1 MDELVRISKKAADAW
16 RNDAA
21 YYQAAQLIDALCD
34 RITNGVTFATDT
46 NVGSKWISVEDRLPE
61 SEKIVLASA
70 KNKTFGYHHVLMV
83 AHIGYHEFSTEEHG
97 WRDYEGDTEYD
108 EENDCFWVPECWY
121 EVNSVEDNGNW
132 IIDSDYVVTHWMPL
146 PEPPKED

>member
-61 SEKIVLASA
+61 KALRCFVYQKRNNKWGGDVSLATFDPCYKGGRGNHMNGKQVWYEYDSEY
-70 KNKTFGYHHVLMV
+70 G
-83 AHIGYHEFSTEEHG
+83 
-97 WRDYEGDTEYD
+97 DYEL
-108 EENDCFWVPECWY
+108 
-121 EVNSVEDNGNW
+121 
-132 IIDSDYVVTHWMPL
+132 SDVTHWMPT

>member
-34 RITNGVTFATDT
+34 RIINGVTFATDT

-61 SEKIVLASA
+61 EEFEEFTEQMDWDVYPCLCTVKNHVSGIRYVA
-70 KNKTFGYHHVLMV
+70 KLFYDGSNFVDD
-83 AHIGYHEFSTEEHG
+83 EFVRYTS
-97 WRDYEGDTEYD
+97 
-108 EENDCFWVPECWY
+108 
-121 EVNSVEDNGNW
+121 S
-132 IIDSDYVVTHWMPL
+132 VTHWMPL
-146 PEPPKED
+146 PKPAKED